1 MLNYSV
7 KDAWYNFPEMTDY
20 IFIFNVKSFKCA
32 FLFDSDFLTYN
43 NEYSFSFLVWFRKLV
58 WLIIFANN
66 KKNYLSQLREKLLLI
81 LIIFLSNFFIMM
93 VNLLAQSLYQIHL
106 ILKKYSKN

>member
-43 NEYSFSFLVWFRKLV
+43 NEYSF
-58 WLIIFANN
+58 
-66 KKNYLSQLREKLLLI
+66 
-81 LIIFLSNFFIMM
+81 
-93 VNLLAQSLYQIHL
+93 
-106 ILKKYSKN
+106 